1 MAPILLSFNAGM
13 GTAAQSLH
21 PTPTIEEFLDYDSRG
36 QVVVLRRNSEHP
48 GDPLLASAP
57 SEKKSEF
64 RLAPSAGDRSATAGG
79 LGFFSE
85 FQEVRKRLQAQGL
98 LKR

>member
-1 MAPILLSFNAGM
+1 M
-13 GTAAQSLH
+13 GTAAKSLH
-21 PTPTIEEFLDYDSRG
+21 PTPAIEEFLDYDSRG
-36 QVVVLRRNSEHP
+36 HVVVLRRNSEHP
-48 GDPLLASAP
+48 GGPVSLQDP

-64 RLAPSAGDRSATAGG
+64 RLSPPAGDRSATAGG